1 LVDNHFN
8 PTIGKSDFVH
18 ACRETCIPVACAR
31 GTSLLAFFAAATQ
44 AVFRAY
50 RYGQEKEVFCYRLL
64 TQGTVE
70 EKVYGRCVTKTG
82 VALRVIDKK
91 SIERSFTSRELQD
104 LMQTFTW
111 VQCEDCQK
119 WRVLIGETSDEDLP
133 EKWYCHM
140 NDTDPINNKCDAI
153 EKEQLWYEKFVREDL
168 AGNVTQSPLKVARD
182 SARSSRVPEQSHN
195 DPLLQHLTEITEENK
210 STTLVCQ
217 HYFHDALLETTDD
230 SEELERVEREI
241 SERAEEEKKNA
252 AEPINNGTNA
262 PLVPDKMAGTIFF
275 LLTFL
280 CHSIVFISSSRSRWK
295 LPLRGRGTA
304 RQRGFN
310 DKQ

>member
-1 LVDNHFN
+1 MH
-8 PTIGKSDFVH
+8 
-18 ACRETCIPVACAR
+18 
-31 GTSLLAFFAAATQ
+31 GTSLAFSTAATQ

-140 NDTDPINNKCDAI
+140 NDTDPINNRCDAS

-168 AGNVTQSPLKVARD
+168 AGNNTQSPLKVARD
-182 SARSSRVPEQSHN
+182 SARSSRVPAQKHN

-230 SEELERVEREI
+230 SDELKRVEREI

-252 AEPINNGTNA
+252 AETINNGTNA
-262 PLVPDKMAGTIFF
+262 PLVPDKMAGSSKKLFECSFSEHRMQSSIPASFLDRNVFSLCWLYF
-275 LLTFL
+275 LLLQF
-280 CHSIVFISSSRSRWK
+280 S
-295 LPLRGRGTA
+295 
-304 RQRGFN
+304 FN
-310 DKQ
+310 D